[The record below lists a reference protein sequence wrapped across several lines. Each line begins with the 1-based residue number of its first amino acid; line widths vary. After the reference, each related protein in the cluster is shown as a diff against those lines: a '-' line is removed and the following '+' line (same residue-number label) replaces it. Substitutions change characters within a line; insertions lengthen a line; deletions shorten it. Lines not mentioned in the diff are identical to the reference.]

1 MTPERWREV
10 EQVYQSTMDR
20 EPRLRAA
27 FLSEACGNDQELRRE
42 VDSLLELNHS
52 PVLVDA
58 PAWQAV
64 AELLTDSTQLA
75 PGTQLG
81 PYRIEAMLGAGGMGR
96 VYQAHDTRLG
106 RTVALKISRVEFN
119 ERFEREARAVAA
131 LNHPNV
137 CTIHDVGPNY
147 LVMELVEGP
156 TLSDRMKEGPI
167 PLEEALRIARQIAD
181 ALEAAH
187 EKGIV
192 HRDLK
197 PGNIKIKPDGTVK
210 VLDFGLAKLRP
221 VDVAPG
227 TKPEDSPTISMTA
240 TSAGMIL
247 GTAAYMSP
255 EQARGKVVDK
265 RADIWAFGVVLYE
278 MVTGRRL
285 FEGEDITE
293 TLALVIK
300 GEPKWEGIPANVQR
314 LLKSC
319 LEKDPK
325 RRLRDI
331 GGCVAAAGEC
341 ASPIVPSR
349 SRLGIMA
356 LDGRGDAWTPSL
368 AALAFV
374 HFREKPASGGSGA
387 LRDLSA
393 GPEQLYRL
401 PASYRPTAGALA
413 FRGRG
418 ADGRTQLWVR
428 FLDSLESKPLPGT
441 EGVLNPA
448 SGRRTAVSSRLS
460 RKASSRRWTPQVARR
475 RRYAISPQ
483 LWREPGMRNDS
494 VVGRGTAMA

>member
-27 FLSEACGNDQELRRE
+27 FLSEACGSDQELRRE

-96 VYQAHDTRLG
+96 VYQSHDTRLG

-156 TLSDRMKEGPI
+156 TLSDRMKEGAI

-210 VLDFGLAKLRP
+210 VLDFGLAKICGPVAAPAEPGEFADADAGWNAGGYDPRHGRLHVAGTGSRRAGGSARRYLGLWRGVVRNGRP
-221 VDVAPG
+221 AGKSSMLETIPDTLAAVLI
-227 TKPEDSPTISMTA
+227 KEPELDRVPA
-240 TSAGMIL
+240 QH
-247 GTAAYMSP
+247 TAA
-255 EQARGKVVDK
+255 
-265 RADIWAFGVVLYE
+265 
-278 MVTGRRL
+278 
-285 FEGEDITE
+285 
-293 TLALVIK
+293 
-300 GEPKWEGIPANVQR
+300 
-314 LLKSC
+314 
-319 LEKDPK
+319 
-325 RRLRDI
+325 
-331 GGCVAAAGEC
+331 AAA
-341 ASPIVPSR
+341 
-349 SRLGIMA
+349 L
-356 LDGRGDAWTPSL
+356 
-368 AALAFV
+368 
-374 HFREKPASGGSGA
+374 
-387 LRDLSA
+387 
-393 GPEQLYRL
+393 
-401 PASYRPTAGALA
+401 
-413 FRGRG
+413 
-418 ADGRTQLWVR
+418 
-428 FLDSLESKPLPGT
+428 
-441 EGVLNPA
+441 
-448 SGRRTAVSSRLS
+448 SGRRSRSSACTIS
-460 RKASSRRWTPQVARR
+460 RTRGCCWRTRR
-475 RRYAISPQ
+475 RRRP
-483 LWREPGMRNDS
+483 
-494 VVGRGTAMA
+494 

>member
-27 FLSEACGNDQELRRE
+27 FLAEACGNDEELRRE

-52 PVLVDA
+52 PALVDE

-96 VYQAHDTRLG
+96 VYQSHDTRLG

-119 ERFEREARAVAA
+119 ARFEREARAVAA

-156 TLSDRMKEGPI
+156 TWRTGSRKGRFRWRRPC
-167 PLEEALRIARQIAD
+167 ASRARSRTR
-181 ALEAAH
+181 LEAAH

-221 VDVAPG
+221 IDVAPG
-227 TKPEDSPTISMTA
+227 TKPEDSPTISMAA

-255 EQARGKVVDK
+255 EQARGKAVDK

-278 MVTGRRL
+278 MVAGRQL
-285 FEGEDITE
+285 FEGEDVTE

-300 GEPKWEGIPANVQR
+300 GEPKWDGIPASVQR

-331 GGCVAAAGEC
+331 GDVWRQLEEAPAAT
-341 ASPIVPSR
+341 IPSR
-349 SRLGIMA
+349 SRVGIA
-356 LDGRGDAWTPSL
+356 GWIV
-368 AALAFV
+368 AAGAVAIAAVLAFV
-374 HFREKPASGGSGA
+374 NFKEKPASA
-387 LRDLSA
+387 
-393 GPEQLYRL
+393 EVVRL
-401 PASYRPTAGALA
+401 LDPFAAPKEL
-413 FRGRG
+413 
-418 ADGRTQLWVR
+418 DVR
-428 FLDSLESKPLPGT
+428 RSIF
-441 EGVLNPA
+441 
-448 SGRRTAVSSRLS
+448 
-460 RKASSRRWTPQVARR
+460 VA
-475 RRYAISPQ
+475 
-483 LWREPGMRNDS
+483 
-494 VVGRGTAMA
+494 